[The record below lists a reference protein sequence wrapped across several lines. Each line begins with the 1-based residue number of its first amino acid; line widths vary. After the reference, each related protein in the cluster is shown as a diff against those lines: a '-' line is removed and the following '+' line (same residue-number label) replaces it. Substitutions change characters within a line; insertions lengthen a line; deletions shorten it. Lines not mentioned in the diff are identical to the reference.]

1 MNYKNRNTMKKNKL
15 VYVLGALL
23 SMGVVSCDL
32 TEKPTSFYEM
42 DTYFTTADKA
52 KMAVIGIYDCL
63 AAEGS
68 YGQYVMPFASSD
80 DMYMVR
86 GTATGDGTRRDI
98 SHYALTSSNTWVAS
112 VWNYIY
118 EGIDRANT
126 AIAGIEKMPGY
137 ENSDELKELVAQA
150 RFLRAFLA
158 FDLVRYWGDV
168 PFKTTSTGSFGDTAQ
183 PRTERE
189 KIYDQIIIDLDFAK
203 IHLKPGNE
211 VASSEVPC
219 RGAARALL
227 MRVYL
232 QRAGYSLD
240 RTTRTLTRPD
250 DATRKNYFDAVI
262 EEWKA
267 FGTEGYHNFYGA
279 GYEELFKNY
288 SKLVL
293 NNQESLW
300 EIAFEPNNGQKDNA
314 GYWATYNGPLVDAPD
329 AGSGAANQNFF
340 GRANAFFIVLP
351 YWGDFYD
358 DNDVRRDVNFVD
370 YVYRWVKKD
379 KAQVKMSV
387 CQEISK
393 NMYRYPGK
401 WRREWMAPGFVDP
414 NHTGVN
420 YCPLRYADVVL
431 MAAEAYN
438 EINDTPKAWELLND
452 VRARAHATEINSS
465 NYASLMKAPKV
476 YDLPFISD
484 GDEAG
489 KFRTALYWER
499 AFETAYEGQR
509 KFDLIR
515 WGVLGDALRAAQTY
529 IEGWEEGANLFKD
542 VDKNG
547 KPTKLEEG
555 ESPAV
560 WDPVVWA
567 TQNYVAGHNF
577 VDGKHELLPIPLAEI
592 QSNAQLNGENNP
604 DRKSTRLNSS
614 HTDISRMPS
623 SA

>member
-1 MNYKNRNTMKKNKL
+1 MKKNKL

-158 FDLVRYWGDV
+158 FDLVRYWSDV

-604 DRKSTRLNSS
+604 GYE
-614 HTDISRMPS
+614 
-623 SA
+623 

>member
-1 MNYKNRNTMKKNKL
+1 MKKNKL

-23 SMGVVSCDL
+23 SMGMVSCDL

-126 AIAGIEKMPGY
+126 AIIGIEKMPDY

-203 IHLKPGNE
+203 THLKPGNE

-329 AGSGAANQNFF
+329 AGSGAANQTFF

-604 DRKSTRLNSS
+604 GYE
-614 HTDISRMPS
+614 
-623 SA
+623 

>member
-1 MNYKNRNTMKKNKL
+1 MKKNKL

-452 VRARAHATEINSS
+452 VRARAHSTEINSS

-604 DRKSTRLNSS
+604 GYE
-614 HTDISRMPS
+614 
-623 SA
+623 

>member
-203 IHLKPGNE
+203 THLKPGNE

-604 DRKSTRLNSS
+604 GYE
-614 HTDISRMPS
+614 
-623 SA
+623 

>member
-1 MNYKNRNTMKKNKL
+1 MKKNKL

-23 SMGVVSCDL
+23 SMGMVSCDL

-604 DRKSTRLNSS
+604 GYE
-614 HTDISRMPS
+614 
-623 SA
+623 

>member
-577 VDGKHELLPIPLAEI
+577 VDGKHELLPIPSAEI

-604 DRKSTRLNSS
+604 GYE
-614 HTDISRMPS
+614 
-623 SA
+623 

>member
-1 MNYKNRNTMKKNKL
+1 MKKNKL

-126 AIAGIEKMPGY
+126 AIAGIEKMPDY

-203 IHLKPGNE
+203 THLKPGNE

-393 NMYRYPGK
+393 NMYRCPGK

-604 DRKSTRLNSS
+604 GYE
-614 HTDISRMPS
+614 
-623 SA
+623 

>member
-1 MNYKNRNTMKKNKL
+1 MKKNKL

-23 SMGVVSCDL
+23 SMGMVSCDL

-126 AIAGIEKMPGY
+126 AIAGIEKMPDY

-203 IHLKPGNE
+203 THLKPGNE

-604 DRKSTRLNSS
+604 GYE
-614 HTDISRMPS
+614 
-623 SA
+623 

>member
-1 MNYKNRNTMKKNKL
+1 MKKNKL

-267 FGTEGYHNFYGA
+267 FGTEGCHNFYGA

-604 DRKSTRLNSS
+604 GYE
-614 HTDISRMPS
+614 
-623 SA
+623 

>member
-592 QSNAQLNGENNP
+592 QSNAQVNGENNP
-604 DRKSTRLNSS
+604 GYE
-614 HTDISRMPS
+614 
-623 SA
+623 

>member
-126 AIAGIEKMPGY
+126 AIAGIEKMLGY

-414 NHTGVN
+414 NYTGVN

-604 DRKSTRLNSS
+604 GYE
-614 HTDISRMPS
+614 
-623 SA
+623 

>member
-1 MNYKNRNTMKKNKL
+1 MKKNKL

-379 KAQVKMSV
+379 KAQVKISV

-604 DRKSTRLNSS
+604 GYE
-614 HTDISRMPS
+614 
-623 SA
+623 

>member
-1 MNYKNRNTMKKNKL
+1 MKKNKL

-63 AAEGS
+63 AAEES

-604 DRKSTRLNSS
+604 GYE
-614 HTDISRMPS
+614 
-623 SA
+623 

>member
-1 MNYKNRNTMKKNKL
+1 MKKNKL

-126 AIAGIEKMPGY
+126 AIAGIEKMLGY

-604 DRKSTRLNSS
+604 GYE
-614 HTDISRMPS
+614 
-623 SA
+623 

>member
-401 WRREWMAPGFVDP
+401 WRREWMALGFVDP

-529 IEGWEEGANLFKD
+529 TEGWEEGANLFKD

-604 DRKSTRLNSS
+604 GYE
-614 HTDISRMPS
+614 
-623 SA
+623 

>member
-1 MNYKNRNTMKKNKL
+1 MKKNKL

-300 EIAFEPNNGQKDNA
+300 EIAFEPKNGQKDNA

-604 DRKSTRLNSS
+604 GYE
-614 HTDISRMPS
+614 
-623 SA
+623 

>member
-1 MNYKNRNTMKKNKL
+1 MI
-15 VYVLGALL
+15 
-23 SMGVVSCDL
+23 
-32 TEKPTSFYEM
+32 F
-42 DTYFTTADKA
+42 
-52 KMAVIGIYDCL
+52 I
-63 AAEGS
+63 
-68 YGQYVMPFASSD
+68 
-80 DMYMVR
+80 
-86 GTATGDGTRRDI
+86 
-98 SHYALTSSNTWVAS
+98 
-112 VWNYIY
+112 
-118 EGIDRANT
+118 
-126 AIAGIEKMPGY
+126 
-137 ENSDELKELVAQA
+137 
-150 RFLRAFLA
+150 
-158 FDLVRYWGDV
+158 
-168 PFKTTSTGSFGDTAQ
+168 FK
-183 PRTERE
+183 
-189 KIYDQIIIDLDFAK
+189 DF
-203 IHLKPGNE
+203 
-211 VASSEVPC
+211 
-219 RGAARALL
+219 
-227 MRVYL
+227 
-232 QRAGYSLD
+232 Q
-240 RTTRTLTRPD
+240 
-250 DATRKNYFDAVI
+250 
-262 EEWKA
+262 
-267 FGTEGYHNFYGA
+267 
-279 GYEELFKNY
+279 
-288 SKLVL
+288 
-293 NNQESLW
+293 Q
-300 EIAFEPNNGQKDNA
+300 
-314 GYWATYNGPLVDAPD
+314 
-329 AGSGAANQNFF
+329 
-340 GRANAFFIVLP
+340 
-351 YWGDFYD
+351 
-358 DNDVRRDVNFVD
+358 
-370 YVYRWVKKD
+370 
-379 KAQVKMSV
+379 V

-604 DRKSTRLNSS
+604 GYE
-614 HTDISRMPS
+614 
-623 SA
+623 

>member
-314 GYWATYNGPLVDAPD
+314 GYWATYKGPLVDAPD

-604 DRKSTRLNSS
+604 GYE
-614 HTDISRMPS
+614 
-623 SA
+623 

>member
-1 MNYKNRNTMKKNKL
+1 MKKNKL

-414 NHTGVN
+414 NYTGVN

-604 DRKSTRLNSS
+604 GYE
-614 HTDISRMPS
+614 
-623 SA
+623 

>member
-489 KFRTALYWER
+489 KFRTALYWEQ

-604 DRKSTRLNSS
+604 GYE
-614 HTDISRMPS
+614 
-623 SA
+623 

>member
-1 MNYKNRNTMKKNKL
+1 MKKYKL

-126 AIAGIEKMPGY
+126 AIAGIEKMPDY

-604 DRKSTRLNSS
+604 GYE
-614 HTDISRMPS
+614 
-623 SA
+623 

>member
-1 MNYKNRNTMKKNKL
+1 MKKNKL

-126 AIAGIEKMPGY
+126 AIAGIEKMPDY

-203 IHLKPGNE
+203 THLKPGNE

-484 GDEAG
+484 GEEAG

-604 DRKSTRLNSS
+604 GYE
-614 HTDISRMPS
+614 
-623 SA
+623 

>member
-1 MNYKNRNTMKKNKL
+1 MKKNKL

-32 TEKPTSFYEM
+32 TENPTSFYEM

-604 DRKSTRLNSS
+604 GYE
-614 HTDISRMPS
+614 
-623 SA
+623 

>member
-1 MNYKNRNTMKKNKL
+1 MKKNKL

-137 ENSDELKELVAQA
+137 ENSDELKELVAQV

-604 DRKSTRLNSS
+604 GYE
-614 HTDISRMPS
+614 
-623 SA
+623 

>member
-529 IEGWEEGANLFKD
+529 IEGWEEGANLFRG
-542 VDKNG
+542 V
-547 KPTKLEEG
+547 L
-555 ESPAV
+555 
-560 WDPVVWA
+560 
-567 TQNYVAGHNF
+567 
-577 VDGKHELLPIPLAEI
+577 
-592 QSNAQLNGENNP
+592 
-604 DRKSTRLNSS
+604 
-614 HTDISRMPS
+614 
-623 SA
+623 

>member
-1 MNYKNRNTMKKNKL
+1 MKKNKL

-86 GTATGDGTRRDI
+86 GTATGDGTRRDF

-401 WRREWMAPGFVDP
+401 WRREWMPLGFLDP
-414 NHTGVN
+414 NNTGVN

-604 DRKSTRLNSS
+604 GYE
-614 HTDISRMPS
+614 
-623 SA
+623 

>member
-1 MNYKNRNTMKKNKL
+1 M

-126 AIAGIEKMPGY
+126 AIAGIEKMPDY

-203 IHLKPGNE
+203 THLKPGNE

-604 DRKSTRLNSS
+604 GYE
-614 HTDISRMPS
+614 
-623 SA
+623 

>member
-1 MNYKNRNTMKKNKL
+1 MKKNKL

-279 GYEELFKNY
+279 GYKELFKNY

-604 DRKSTRLNSS
+604 GYE
-614 HTDISRMPS
+614 
-623 SA
+623 

>member
-32 TEKPTSFYEM
+32 MEKPTSFYEM

-604 DRKSTRLNSS
+604 GYE
-614 HTDISRMPS
+614 
-623 SA
+623 

>member
-1 MNYKNRNTMKKNKL
+1 MKKNKL

-250 DATRKNYFDAVI
+250 DATRKNFFDAVI

-604 DRKSTRLNSS
+604 GYE
-614 HTDISRMPS
+614 
-623 SA
+623 

>member
-1 MNYKNRNTMKKNKL
+1 MKKNKL

-577 VDGKHELLPIPLAEI
+577 VDGKHELLHIPLAEI

-604 DRKSTRLNSS
+604 GYE
-614 HTDISRMPS
+614 
-623 SA
+623 

>member
-1 MNYKNRNTMKKNKL
+1 MKKNKL

-23 SMGVVSCDL
+23 SMGMVSCDL

-126 AIAGIEKMPGY
+126 AITGIEKMPDY

-203 IHLKPGNE
+203 THLKPGNE

-329 AGSGAANQNFF
+329 AGSGAANQTFF

-604 DRKSTRLNSS
+604 GYE
-614 HTDISRMPS
+614 
-623 SA
+623 

>member
-379 KAQVKMSV
+379 KSQVKMSV

-604 DRKSTRLNSS
+604 GYE
-614 HTDISRMPS
+614 
-623 SA
+623 

>member
-1 MNYKNRNTMKKNKL
+1 MKKNKL

-68 YGQYVMPFASSD
+68 SGQYVMPFASSD

-604 DRKSTRLNSS
+604 GYE
-614 HTDISRMPS
+614 
-623 SA
+623 

>member
-604 DRKSTRLNSS
+604 GYE
-614 HTDISRMPS
+614 
-623 SA
+623 

>member
-1 MNYKNRNTMKKNKL
+1 MKKNKL

-267 FGTEGYHNFYGA
+267 FSTEGYHNFYGA

-604 DRKSTRLNSS
+604 GYE
-614 HTDISRMPS
+614 
-623 SA
+623 

>member
-1 MNYKNRNTMKKNKL
+1 MKKNKL

-592 QSNAQLNGENNP
+592 QSNAVPCKFVYL
-604 DRKSTRLNSS
+604 
-614 HTDISRMPS
+614 IF
-623 SA
+623 